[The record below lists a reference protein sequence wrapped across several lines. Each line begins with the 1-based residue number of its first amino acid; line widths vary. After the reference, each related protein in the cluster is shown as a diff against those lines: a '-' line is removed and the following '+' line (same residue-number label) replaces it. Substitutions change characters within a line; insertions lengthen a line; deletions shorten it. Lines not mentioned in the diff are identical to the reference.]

1 MAEIKLVHQNWLVA
15 IDDTPY
21 ASWAFNYATEY
32 MDRHNDHLYLFNVHD
47 EPTAIYGGYA
57 TPELINSIHEV
68 EERRSKKIL
77 VHYGHK
83 ARLLGLKYTMM
94 KGSSSNA
101 GDLICRAVNQYNI
114 HQVVTGRR
122 DMGDVKRFF
131 LGSTSKYILEHAN
144 CNVVVVKIAVGP
156 EEEHSD
162 RTKAIQAE
170 ESERIR
176 RIIEEEK
183 IKEKEEEERK
193 VGWRG
198 VGFIGVESFFD

>member
-1 MAEIKLVHQNWLVA
+1 
-15 IDDTPY
+15 
-21 ASWAFNYATEY
+21 
-32 MDRHNDHLYLFNVHD
+32 
-47 EPTAIYGGYA
+47 
-57 TPELINSIHEV
+57 
-68 EERRSKKIL
+68 
-77 VHYGHK
+77 
-83 ARLLGLKYTMM
+83 MM

-193 VGWRG
+193 ATLQKVKIDEEKERQERIADEAKFSKDRVDKLFHIFAFHEELKKGHN
-198 VGFIGVESFFD
+198 